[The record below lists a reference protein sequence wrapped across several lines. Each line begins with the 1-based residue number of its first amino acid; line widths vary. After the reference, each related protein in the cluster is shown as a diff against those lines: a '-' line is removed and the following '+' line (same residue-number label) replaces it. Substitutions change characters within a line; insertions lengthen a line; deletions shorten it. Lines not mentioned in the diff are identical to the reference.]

1 MAQTKKS
8 HQSKPLRSAR
18 WFEADDMRG
27 FAHRQRMQQI
37 GWRREDFIGKPVI
50 AIINTWSE
58 ISTCHSHLR
67 ERAAVI
73 SQAILAAGGFPLEIP
88 ALSLGEIFVKPTTM
102 LYRNLLAMETEE
114 LLRSHPVDGAVL
126 LGGCDK
132 TTPGLL
138 MGALSVDL
146 PIIFCPAGPMLN
158 DRYQGQKVGAGTHT
172 KKYWDE
178 YQAGRIDINELT
190 TLEQRMTR
198 SIGTCNTMGTASTMT
213 TIVEALGFALP
224 GSTAIPAADAA
235 HIRMCRDVG
244 SRIVQAVQE
253 DLRPSL
259 IATRSAFDN
268 AARVFM
274 AIGGSTNAAIH
285 LLALAGRAGVPYSL
299 TDLDRAA
306 RETPVLLN
314 LFPAGEHLME
324 DFFYAGGLPAL
335 LSQISAQLD
344 LNTLTITG
352 HSWQHHLANVA
363 DNSIIF
369 SPTSPVSQQPALAVL
384 YGNLAPNGAVIKPS
398 AADAALLTHRGKA
411 LVFESYAVLKAQI
424 NDPELDVDEQTI
436 LVLRGAGPV
445 GAPGM
450 PEWGNLPI
458 PKKLLEKGVRDLV
471 RLSDARMS
479 GTHYG
484 TCVLH
489 IAPES
494 AVGGPLAWVKTG
506 DEILLDVPN
515 RKLELLISDD
525 ECAQRRANWQAP
537 KQPYSRGYTAL
548 YQQHVGQADTGCD
561 FDFLAGNAI
570 TPEPV
575 IY

>member
-1 MAQTKKS
+1 MTLTKKTA
-8 HQSKPLRSAR
+8 LRSTR
-18 WFEADDMRG
+18 WLESDDMRG
-27 FAHRQRMQQI
+27 FAHRQRLQQI
-37 GWRREDFIGKPVI
+37 GWRRDDFIGKPVI
-50 AIINTWSE
+50 GILNTWSD

-67 ERAAVI
+67 ERAQVI
-73 SQAILAAGGFPLEIP
+73 AQSILAAGGFPLEIP
-88 ALSLGEIFVKPTTM
+88 ALSLSEIFVKPSTM

-114 LLRSHPVDGAVL
+114 LLRSHPLDGAVL

-146 PIIFCPAGPMLN
+146 PVIFCPAGPMLN
-158 DRYQGQKVGAGTHT
+158 DRYKGQKVGAGTHT
-172 KKYWDE
+172 RTYWDD
-178 YQAGRIDINELT
+178 YQAGRIDIRELE

-213 TIVEALGFALP
+213 TLAEALGLALP
-224 GSTAIPAADAA
+224 GSTSIPAADAA
-235 HIRMCRDVG
+235 HVRMCRDAG
-244 SRIVQAVQE
+244 TRIVGAVYD
-253 DLRPSL
+253 DLRPSEL
-259 IATRSAFDN
+259 VTPAAMHN
-268 AARVFM
+268 AVHVLM

-285 LLALAGRAGVPYSL
+285 LLALAGRAQIPFHL
-299 TDLDRAA
+299 ADLDRIA

-335 LSQISAQLD
+335 LSRIQHVIDTSAQ
-344 LNTLTITG
+344 TITG
-352 HSWQHHLANVA
+352 HPWSQHLRQPV
-363 DNSIIF
+363 DDRIIRTIDHPI
-369 SPTSPVSQQPALAVL
+369 SSQPALAVL
-384 YGNLAPNGAVIKPS
+384 SGNLAPRGAVIKPS
-398 AADAALLTHRGKA
+398 AASPELLTHRGRA
-411 LVFESYAVLKAQI
+411 RVFDSYAAMKAALQE
-424 NDPELDVDEQTI
+424 DDATLDENTV
-436 LVLRGAGPV
+436 LVLRNAGPV

-458 PKKLLEKGVRDLV
+458 PKALLARGVRDLV

-489 IAPES
+489 ITPES
-494 AVGGPLAWVKTG
+494 AVGGPLALVHTG

-515 RKLELLISDD
+515 RQLQLLVPPEEL
-525 ECAQRRANWQAP
+525 ARRQMDWQPP
-537 KQPYSRGYTAL
+537 KSTYSRGYTAL

-561 FDFLAGNAI
+561 FDFLAAGQP
-570 TPEPV
+570 TPEPD
-575 IY
+575 IF

>member
-1 MAQTKKS
+1 MAPQT
-8 HQSKPLRSAR
+8 QSTPRKTLRSAR
-18 WFEADDMRG
+18 WLEASDMRG
-27 FAHRQRMQQI
+27 FAHRQRLQQI

-50 AIINTWSE
+50 AIINTWSD

-67 ERAAVI
+67 ERAQVI
-73 SQAILAAGGFPLEIP
+73 SQAIIAAGGFPIELP
-88 ALSLGEIFVKPTTM
+88 ALSLSEIFVKPTSM
-102 LYRNLLAMETEE
+102 LYRNLLALETEE

-132 TTPGLL
+132 TTPGLV
-138 MGALSVDL
+138 MGGLSVNL

-158 DRYQGQKVGAGTHT
+158 DSYRGEKVGAGTHT
-172 KKYWDE
+172 RKYWDE
-178 YQAGRIDINELT
+178 YQAGRIDVHELQN
-190 TLEQRMTR
+190 LEQRMTR

-213 TIVEALGFALP
+213 TLVEALGLALP

-244 SRIVQAVQE
+244 SYIVQAVCN
-253 DLRPSL
+253 DLRPSK
-259 IATRSAFDN
+259 IATPQSFKN
-268 AARVFM
+268 AGHTLM

-285 LLALAGRAGVPYSL
+285 LLALARRANVTYSL
-299 TDLDRAA
+299 ADLDSAGRQ
-306 RETPVLLN
+306 TPLLVD

-335 LSQISAQLD
+335 FTQIAGTLD
-344 LNTLTITG
+344 LDCLTVSG
-352 HSWQHHLANVA
+352 QPWSQHLKPATHHPVIRTP
-363 DNSIIF
+363 DN
-369 SPTSPVSQQPALAVL
+369 PVSQQASLAVL
-384 YGNLAPNGAVIKPS
+384 YGNLAPDGAVIKPS
-398 AADAALLTHRGKA
+398 AATPELLYHRGKA
-411 LVFESYAVLKAQI
+411 WVFDSYQLLKETLDNPD
-424 NDPELDVDEQTI
+424 NDIDENSV
-436 LVLRGAGPV
+436 LVLRNAGPV

-458 PKKLLEKGVRDLV
+458 PKHLLAKGVRDLV

-494 AVGGPLAWVKTG
+494 AVGGPLAWVHTG
-506 DEILLDVPN
+506 DEILLDVAN
-515 RKLELLISDD
+515 RTLQLLVSDEELASRQ
-525 ECAQRRANWQAP
+525 AQWQPA
-537 KQPYSRGYTAL
+537 KSRYSRGYTAL
-548 YQQHVGQADTGCD
+548 YQQHVQQANEGCD
-561 FDFLAGNAI
+561 FDFLAAPGI
-570 TPEPV
+570 TPEPD